1 MALKVPKHGPSDSK
15 NARRKMDPLRTTP
28 MPVLL
33 SNSSEIAEKYDN
45 YLRMLCKEHPSTMKK
60 LRNEKKYIQEKKN
73 ILNSLIQQIKIDVKN
88 MQSATQHLE
97 VLYGKEKEFALEK
110 EKEIFEL
117 NTLLQSSHE
126 RKDVLLSFMDRFST
140 VKHFLDNLAKANKF
154 QDVTDLVRFHL
165 ILEALNEQFI
175 TLELQCMQEMKKTE
189 EVNIEL
195 KDLLKEHQFELMKRE
210 KRYEEVISQKQ
221 NVEYVNS
228 GQKQILDILFSSRLR
243 KQADWEQIKRW
254 INGICRKIA
263 VYKEVSGQSKEFY
276 KQLEEVF
283 NFIEA
288 SKKILKH

>member
-140 VKHFLDNLAKANKF
+140 VKHFLDNLAKANK
-154 QDVTDLVRFHL
+154 
-165 ILEALNEQFI
+165 QFI